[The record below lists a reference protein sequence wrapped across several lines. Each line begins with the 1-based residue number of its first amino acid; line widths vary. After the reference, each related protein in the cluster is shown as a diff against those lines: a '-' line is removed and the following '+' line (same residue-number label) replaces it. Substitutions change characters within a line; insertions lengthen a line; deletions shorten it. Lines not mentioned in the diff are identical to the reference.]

1 MEFALVLVMA
11 LLVEFIIQTAKE
23 IVNEGKPNWYMLGA
37 AVLGGVLC
45 VFGNLDILR
54 LSGIELSVP
63 YVGAALTGVA
73 CGRGSNLVHDL
84 IEQIKGTLEK

>member
-11 LLVEFIIQTAKE
+11 LLVEFIIQTVKE
-23 IVNEGKPNWYMLGA
+23 IIGEGKPNWYMLGA

-45 VFGNLDILR
+45 VLGGLDIFK

-63 YVGAALTGVA
+63 HVGAALTGVA
-73 CGRGSNLVHDL
+73 CGRGSNLIHDL
-84 IEQIKGTLEK
+84 IKNIKGALDK

>member
-1 MEFALVLVMA
+1 MEFALFLVMA

-23 IVNEGKPNWYMLGA
+23 IVNAGKPNWYMLGA
-37 AVLGGVLC
+37 ALLGGVLC
-45 VFGNLDILR
+45 VFGNLDIFR

-84 IEQIKGTLEK
+84 IEQIKGTLGK